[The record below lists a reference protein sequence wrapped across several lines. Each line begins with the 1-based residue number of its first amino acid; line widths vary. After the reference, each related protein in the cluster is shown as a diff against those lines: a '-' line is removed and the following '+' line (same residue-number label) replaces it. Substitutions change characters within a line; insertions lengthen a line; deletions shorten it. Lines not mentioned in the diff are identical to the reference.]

1 MHIPWNEVELFLAV
15 AEAGSVSA
23 AAKRLKTTQP
33 TVSRRLAVLEATL
46 AEPLF
51 TRSVDGTTLSSFGE
65 RMLPAARRMAE
76 AAGEVERVASG
87 AAATPKGV
95 VRVTA
100 PPGVAYTFL
109 APLAARLRTLLPEV
123 RLEIVATTSYLDLAR
138 READLAIRS
147 PPIDRALSKR
157 DLVALATV
165 NSPVAAFAAASLAA
179 KLPAHARLADI
190 PWIAWASPFEELPPN
205 PQLARLIPGFEP
217 VLAATDY
224 IVQIRA
230 AEAGVGAVLL
240 DHLGG
245 RFALPSPLVQLPVS
259 LGNLSSTVHLVCARS
274 SLSIPR
280 VKAVADV
287 LAKELVRT
295 NPKTPRSAHPN
306 RSSARTA
313 RPGRSS

>member
-1 MHIPWNEVELFLAV
+1 MHIQWTEVELFLAV

-23 AAKRLKTTQP
+23 AARRLKTTQP
-33 TVSRRLAVLEATL
+33 TVSRRLAELEASL
-46 AEPLF
+46 GEPLF
-51 TRSVDGTTLSSFGE
+51 ARSVEGTTPTSFGE

-109 APLAARLRTLLPEV
+109 APLAAQLRARLPDV

-138 READLAIRS
+138 READLAIRAAS
-147 PPIDRALSKR
+147 FSRNPAPR
-157 DLVALATV
+157 DLVVLATV
-165 NSPVAAFAAASLAA
+165 TSPVAVFAAPSLAA
-179 KLPAHARLADI
+179 KIPADAKLADL
-190 PWIAWASPFEELPPN
+190 PWIAWAPPFEDLAPN

-217 VLAATDY
+217 VFAATDF

-240 DHLGG
+240 DHTGYH
-245 RFALPSPLVQLPVS
+245 FALPSPLVKLPIS
-259 LGNLSSTVHLVCARS
+259 LGNITSSAQLVCARS
-274 SLSIPR
+274 SLAIPR

-287 LAKELVRT
+287 LAAELART
-295 NPKTPRSAHPN
+295 NASKAAGRPPRGRQPK
-306 RSSARTA
+306 
-313 RPGRSS
+313 